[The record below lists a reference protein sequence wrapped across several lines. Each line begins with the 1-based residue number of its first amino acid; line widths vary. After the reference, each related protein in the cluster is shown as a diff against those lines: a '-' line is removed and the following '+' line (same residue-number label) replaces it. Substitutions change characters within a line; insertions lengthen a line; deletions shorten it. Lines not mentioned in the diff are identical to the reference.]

1 MDQPIAEQNQSIMDS
16 VNQISNTA
24 VTATAVVP
32 VTAADLTV
40 TRISKCPK
48 SFSIESIISTN
59 DKKSTD
65 IESRVSPNY
74 DKVTNSGA
82 YFPSNVSMAAA
93 ASLYNPWFHNYFM
106 QQHKVAAGNVLE
118 MMQMNTANSTTIKE
132 KFSEIFAQN
141 SLAAAAAAAVAAENR
156 PFLSASSGHLDRNA
170 PPTASRTIEQYFG
183 GVGIAE
189 NVHDNHRHSELSPP
203 NSDYYKHLSSFG
215 IQCFNQTGDNLE
227 QCTNQLVNSNGS
239 GFGGDGVGGG
249 GDDDKLI
256 SDYDRSVRN
265 DDSGADENADDDMDS
280 DCNSEISL
288 NMSPDGD
295 HNTQGIAKTFIVPPR
310 IDSLLQTY
318 VSFQS
323 IGSLFS
329 AVSYKCLGKLK

>member
-1 MDQPIAEQNQSIMDS
+1 MNS
-16 VNQISNTA
+16 VNQISNAT

-65 IESRVSPNY
+65 LETRVSPNY
-74 DKVTNSGA
+74 DKMTNSSA

-132 KFSEIFAQN
+132 KFSEIFVQN
-141 SLAAAAAAAVAAENR
+141 SLAAAAAAVAAENR
-156 PFLSASSGHLDRNA
+156 PFLSANSGHLDRNA
-170 PPTASRTIEQYFG
+170 PPTTSRTIEQYFG

-189 NVHDNHRHSELSPP
+189 NIHENRHSELISSPP
-203 NSDYYKHLSSFG
+203 NSDYYKHLSSYG
-215 IQCFNQTGDNLE
+215 IQCFNQSDDNLE

-239 GFGGDGVGGG
+239 GFGGDGSGAGGG
-249 GDDDKLI
+249 AGDDDKLI

-288 NMSPDGD
+288 DMSPDGD
-295 HNTQGIAKTFIVPPR
+295 QNTQGITKRHIYWHSGLPKLCYACSQVSNKGTLWK
-310 IDSLLQTY
+310 IDKR
-318 VSFQS
+318 F
-323 IGSLFS
+323 
-329 AVSYKCLGKLK
+329 